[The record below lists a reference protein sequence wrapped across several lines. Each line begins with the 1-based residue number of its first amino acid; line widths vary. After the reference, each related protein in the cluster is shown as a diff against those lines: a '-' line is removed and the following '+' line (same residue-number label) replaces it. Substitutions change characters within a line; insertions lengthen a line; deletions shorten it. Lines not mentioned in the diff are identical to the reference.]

1 MVKKIILFAAYSVLL
16 GCQGANEQYLE
27 KLNNYRAELNSYLLQ
42 QADTVKV
49 APLAFFDANYNLITD
64 ASILWLP
71 NIRYVDMKH
80 TGGEFRP
87 YMLVA
92 EVSFELN
99 GKSYSLQAYQN
110 EQMRLNRKLFIPF
123 SDASNGKTT
132 YGGGRYL
139 DVPYAPQS
147 TKCKVDFN
155 YAYAPVCAHI
165 HNYSCPIVP
174 AQNQINTE
182 INAGEKNP

>member
-1 MVKKIILFAAYSVLL
+1 MVKQLMMLVSFSLL
-16 GCQGANEQYLE
+16 LACKGPNEQYLE
-27 KLNNYRAELNSYLLQ
+27 KLNAYRVELNGYLLQ
-42 QADTVKV
+42 QADTTQV
-49 APLAFFDANYNLITD
+49 APLVFFDANMNLITD
-64 ASILWLP
+64 ASIMWLP
-71 NIRYVDMKH
+71 NIRYIEMKH

-92 EVSFELN
+92 EVAFQLN

-123 SDASNGKTT
+123 TDLSNGKTT

-165 HNYSCPIVP
+165 HDYSCPVVP
-174 AQNQINTE
+174 AQNHIDTE
-182 INAGEKNP
+182 IVAGEKYP